1 MDIAVLIAL
10 AVCFPIAFWCLKL
23 LYFVWWRPKTVE
35 NELRQQGIYGR
46 PYRFLFGN
54 LKEMIE
60 MNKIAKSKPMPL
72 HHDYTP
78 RLNPLFYELATTYKK
93 LYLFWLGPIPRV
105 TILDPKLIKEV
116 LSNKS
121 GEFRKPK
128 ISAFL
133 KLFVTGL
140 GTYDGEKW
148 AKHRRILN
156 PAFHMEKLKLMLG
169 AFAHCTEDMISRW
182 DKQTG
187 STGSCEL
194 DISQEFHSLTGDM
207 LSKAAFGSNFE
218 EGKLVFSLL
227 REQCELIFTAKLAIN
242 VFPWL
247 RFVPTKTNRRRL
259 YIYYT
264 VRNSLKGIIEKR
276 EKEVQSGKAHNDDLL
291 GLLMKSNQEEQQGDK
306 NSSKGMGTEDVIEE
320 CNSFYFAGQETTATL
335 LTWTAIVLTMHPDWQ
350 EKARK
355 EVREIIGK
363 DEPKF
368 DQLNQLKIVTM
379 ILNEVLRLYPSGSLV
394 RETNKKTKLGEYT
407 IPSGAQLLVPL
418 QTIHRN
424 TEAWGEDALIFNPE
438 RFSEGVSKAAKD
450 LMYFPFGWGSRICLG
465 MNFAM
470 IQVKLVLAKIL
481 QYYSFELSPSYA
493 HGPTMPALVLQPQYG
508 APIIVRKLS

>member
-1 MDIAVLIAL
+1 MAIAVLVAL
-10 AVCFPIAFWCLKL
+10 AVCFPIAFVCLKL
-23 LYFVWWRPKTVE
+23 LYFVWWRPKAVE

-54 LKEMIE
+54 LKEMME

-72 HHDYTP
+72 NHDYIP

-93 LYLFWLGPIPRV
+93 HFLFWIGPIPRV
-105 TILDPKLIKEV
+105 TIMDPKLIREL

-121 GEFRKPK
+121 GVFTKPK
-128 ISAFL
+128 LSAFL

-148 AKHRRILN
+148 AKHRKILN

-169 AFAHCTEDMISRW
+169 AFSHCTEGMISKW

-187 STGSCEL
+187 STGYCEL
-194 DISQEFHSLTGDM
+194 EIFQEFLTLTGDI

-218 EGKLVFSLL
+218 EGKLIFSLL
-227 REQCELIFTAKLAIN
+227 REQYELIFTAKLAIN

-247 RFVPTKTNRRRL
+247 RFVPTKSNRRRL
-259 YIYYT
+259 YIYNT
-264 VRNSLKGIIEKR
+264 VRSSLKGIIEKR

-291 GLLMKSNQEEQQGDK
+291 GLLMKSNQEELQGNK
-306 NSSKGMGTEDVIEE
+306 NSSKGMSTEDVIEE
-320 CNSFYFAGQETTATL
+320 CTSFYFAGQETTATL

-355 EVREIIGK
+355 EVLEIIGK
-363 DEPKF
+363 DDPKF

-379 ILNEVLRLYPSGSLV
+379 ILHEVLRLYPSGSLV
-394 RETNKKTKLGEYT
+394 RETNKKTKLGDYT
-407 IPSGAQLLVPL
+407 IPSGVQLLVPL
-418 QTIHRN
+418 QKIHRD
-424 TEAWGEDALIFNPE
+424 TETWGEDALIFNPE
-438 RFSEGVSKAAKD
+438 RFSERESKAGKD

-465 MNFAM
+465 MNYAM
-470 IQVKLVLAKIL
+470 FQVKLVLAKIL
-481 QYYSFELSPSYA
+481 QTYSFELSPSYA
-493 HGPTMPALVLQPQYG
+493 HGPTMTALVLQPQYG
-508 APIIVRKLS
+508 APIIVRKL

>member
-1 MDIAVLIAL
+1 MAIVVLTAL
-10 AVCFPIAFWCLKL
+10 AVCFPISFLCLKL
-23 LYFVWWRPKTVE
+23 LYLVWWRPKTVE
-35 NELRQQGIYGR
+35 KDLRQQGIYGR

-54 LKEMIE
+54 LKEMME

-72 HHDYTP
+72 NHDYTP

-93 LYLFWLGPIPRV
+93 LFLFWLGPIPRV
-105 TILDPKLIKEV
+105 TIMDPKLIREV

-121 GEFRKPK
+121 GEFSKPR

-148 AKHRRILN
+148 AKHRKILN

-169 AFAHCTEDMISRW
+169 TFANCTEDMISRW
-182 DKQTG
+182 DKLTG

-194 DISQEFHSLTGDM
+194 DISREFHSLTGDM

-218 EGKLVFSLL
+218 EGKLIFSLL
-227 REQCELIFTAKLAIN
+227 GEQCELIFTAKLAIN

-259 YIYYT
+259 YIYNT
-264 VRNSLKGIIEKR
+264 VRSSLKGIIEKR
-276 EKEVQSGKAHNDDLL
+276 EKE
-291 GLLMKSNQEEQQGDK
+291 QENK
-306 NSSKGMGTEDVIEE
+306 NSSKGMSTEDVIEE

-355 EVREIIGK
+355 EVLEIIGK

-379 ILNEVLRLYPSGSLV
+379 ILHEVLRLYPSGSLV
-394 RETNKKTKLGEYT
+394 RETNKKTKLGDYT

-418 QTIHRN
+418 QIIHRD

-438 RFSEGVSKAAKD
+438 RFSEGVSKATKD

-470 IQVKLVLAKIL
+470 IQVKLVMAKII
-481 QYYSFELSPSYA
+481 QNYSFELSPSYA